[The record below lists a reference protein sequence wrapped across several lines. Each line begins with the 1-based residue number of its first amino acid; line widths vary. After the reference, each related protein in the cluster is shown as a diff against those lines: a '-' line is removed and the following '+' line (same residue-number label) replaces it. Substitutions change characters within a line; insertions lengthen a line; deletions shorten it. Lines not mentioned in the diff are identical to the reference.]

1 MNILIK
7 LYLTFAGWRWEW
19 NSEAISPLAGSS
31 EKGIYIMASISTAK
45 NGSRRIQ
52 FTDPSGIRKTL
63 YLGKMP
69 KRATESI
76 RLRVEELLAAK
87 IIASPLS
94 TDCAEWLAKTD
105 DLLYQKLVNVGLV
118 LSRVADKTHFL
129 GDWLE
134 SYQDCR
140 NDLKPATKVVQGHV
154 IRDLKTHFGKER
166 DIKSI
171 DHADADSFLQWL
183 IGRKLA
189 PTTVNKRIQVARSY
203 FSQMKRRKLIEENP
217 FDGVRAPVSGARKKQ
232 RFITRQ
238 DITSVLDACPNH
250 DWRMIVALARYGG
263 LRCPTEVLSVRWQD
277 INWEKGRI
285 IVTSPKTE
293 HHPDGGTRVIPLFP
307 ELRPELEKAFELAPE
322 GAVYVVDE
330 KFRKA
335 ANGENGWLNANLRT
349 TFQKIIKRAGLIPW
363 PRPFQNLRASRET
376 ELVERFPIQTVTSW
390 LGNSPRIAMKHYLQ
404 TTETHFENAL
414 KADPE
419 TTHSATQPAS
429 EIRRNRSQVEMEKCK
444 NPEKTGVSRGSNA
457 LKVAGTGF
465 EPATSRL

>member
-1 MNILIK
+1 M
-7 LYLTFAGWRWEW
+7 
-19 NSEAISPLAGSS
+19 S
-31 EKGIYIMASISTAK
+31 
-45 NGSRRIQ
+45 
-52 FTDPSGIRKTL
+52 
-63 YLGKMP
+63 
-69 KRATESI
+69 
-76 RLRVEELLAAK
+76 
-87 IIASPLS
+87 
-94 TDCAEWLAKTD
+94 
-105 DLLYQKLVNVGLV
+105 
-118 LSRVADKTHFL
+118 
-129 GDWLE
+129 
-134 SYQDCR
+134 
-140 NDLKPATKVVQGHV
+140 
-154 IRDLKTHFGKER
+154 
-166 DIKSI
+166 
-171 DHADADSFLQWL
+171 
-183 IGRKLA
+183 
-189 PTTVNKRIQVARSY
+189 
-203 FSQMKRRKLIEENP
+203 
-217 FDGVRAPVSGARKKQ
+217 
-232 RFITRQ
+232 RQ

-307 ELRPELEKAFELAPE
+307 ELKPELEKAFELAPE
-322 GAVYVVDE
+322 GAVFVVDE

-349 TFQKIIKRAGLIPW
+349 TFQKIIKRAGLVPW

-419 TTHSATQPAS
+419 TTHSATQSAS
-429 EIRRNRSQVEMEKCK
+429 EMRRNRSQVEREKCK